1 MDTMGIF
8 PHDESCLE
16 FSGSPTLANR
26 HAKKICV
33 LVQIIFSEL
42 FFPILSPWS
51 SKRQSQNKQQA
62 WELSDFA
69 KVTAKNLCSLK
80 WQYAAH

>member
-16 FSGSPTLANR
+16 FSGSPILANR
-26 HAKKICV
+26 HAKNLCV

-42 FFPILSPWS
+42 FFPISSPWS

-69 KVTAKNLCSLK
+69 KATAKNLCSLK